1 MTGIRIV
8 SCSERG
14 ARSQNE
20 DAVRHGVA
28 RNGHYAVLADGAGG
42 HQRGAEAAQ
51 RAVDCIERL
60 LRDTTIAFS
69 PESLTQIVRQ
79 AHRELLAHQP
89 SVDPDARMH
98 CTIVLL
104 WIDPQAEHVMWSHVG
119 DSRLY
124 RIRHGRTDIVTT
136 DDSVV
141 QRMVQ
146 AGLITADQSQQHPQK
161 NHLLAA
167 LGVANEIQPHTVAR
181 QVELLEGDAFLLC
194 SDGWWEAFDDT
205 TLAATLA
212 SALTP
217 QDWLD
222 DMCSRIRT
230 LARPRQDNFTAIAI
244 WAGDP
249 GEVTDPAKDDTVPRA
264 LPPVDTRPSG

>member
-1 MTGIRIV
+1 MIGIRIV

-14 ARSQNE
+14 ARSHNE

-28 RNGHYAVLADGAGG
+28 YNGHYAVLADGAGG

-60 LRDTTIAFS
+60 LRDDTIGFS
-69 PESLTQIVRQ
+69 PANLSQVVRLAHWELQ
-79 AHRELLAHQP
+79 AHQHSDDP
-89 SVDPDARMH
+89 SARMH

-104 WIDPQAEHVMWSHVG
+104 WIDPGAEHVMWTHVG

-124 RIRHGRTDIVTT
+124 RIRHGRTDIVTA

-161 NHLLAA
+161 NQLIAA
-167 LGVANEIQPHTVAR
+167 LGVADEIEPNTVAR
-181 QVELLEGDAFLLC
+181 PVELLEGDAFLLC
-194 SDGWWEAFDDT
+194 SDGWWEAFDE
-205 TLAATLA
+205 AALA
-212 SALTP
+212 SSLTRALTP
-217 QDWLD
+217 QDWLE
-222 DMCSRIRT
+222 DMRGRIDA
-230 LARPRQDNFTAIAI
+230 LAKPRQDNYSAIAV

-249 GEVTDPAKDDTVPRA
+249 GEVTDPGADDTMPGPLRRA
-264 LPPVDTRPSG
+264 